1 VDLLFKIN
9 VYGNDISIKLIQHH
23 FIEATYEEYILFHDT
38 NLETELY
45 QLPDELTEMGALE
58 NLFRLALGTNQ
69 VEPIPVSPERFTN
82 TGQKICGSHYLAQ
95 IVVCQKREIYYD
107 SDSFEYVP
115 FDVQRIRSTQEQLYE
130 KEVAYRNAHAVNN
143 GVYLE
148 K

>member
-1 VDLLFKIN
+1 MDLLFKIN

-23 FIEATYEEYILFHDT
+23 FIEATYEEFILFHDT

-45 QLPDELTEMGALE
+45 ELPDELTKMGALE

-82 TGQKICGSHYLAQ
+82 TEQKICGSHYLAQ

-115 FDVQRIRSTQEQLYE
+115 FDVQRIKNIL
-130 KEVAYRNAHAVNN
+130 KN
-143 GVYLE
+143 L
-148 K
+148 